1 ELDRFSL
8 LVDSSTALSSSP
20 TLQDGL
26 RRVCRILTQRLADW
40 CVVDLVDE
48 HDRVDRVCV
57 VHRDPRELPAD
68 VHLGTLPPVSETERE
83 PLARVLHGAGPLLL
97 TEMPRPSQAR
107 TPLEAR
113 HLEPFERW
121 GASSAVV
128 APLRARRTVFG
139 ALTVARACGTR
150 PFDESEVSMIGDLV
164 GGLALGVD
172 NARLH
177 QETQHIAERLQRSLL
192 PTLPDVGHL
201 RLAARYAP
209 SATTAEVGGDWYDG
223 FVLPNGETALVI
235 GDVAGHD
242 LDAAVTMSQLRS
254 MLRGVAV
261 DRQEPPGM
269 VLRRLDMA
277 NHTLSQEATGTC
289 LYAVLD
295 GSGPGPWE
303 LRHSS
308 AGHPPPLLT
317 TRDGETR
324 YLEGGAGLM
333 LGVEPDEP
341 RQDAAT
347 VLPDDSTVL
356 LYTDGLIERR
366 DESLGTSLD
375 RLRRHTAALAREP
388 LDVFCDEL
396 LIGLG
401 ADNADDIA
409 VLAVRPLP
417 RP

>member
-1 ELDRFSL
+1 
-8 LVDSSTALSSSP
+8 
-20 TLQDGL
+20 
-26 RRVCRILTQRLADW
+26 
-40 CVVDLVDE
+40 
-48 HDRVDRVCV
+48 
-57 VHRDPRELPAD
+57 
-68 VHLGTLPPVSETERE
+68 
-83 PLARVLHGAGPLLL
+83 
-97 TEMPRPSQAR
+97 
-107 TPLEAR
+107 
-113 HLEPFERW
+113 
-121 GASSAVV
+121 
-128 APLRARRTVFG
+128 
-139 ALTVARACGTR
+139 
-150 PFDESEVSMIGDLV
+150 MIGDLV

-261 DRQEPPGM
+261 DRQEPPGV
-269 VLRRLDMA
+269 VLRRLDVV

-341 RQDAAT
+341 RPDATT